1 MEDPQVATGAGAL
14 EHGNSTPASEMN
26 RLVRSDLRHHYIFSR
41 VKDFLSGGDAA
52 KADELTRQLDRNF
65 TDGTANF
72 MVVHEMLQGT
82 GANTLIFTYQPI
94 GSPAGAGGEGAAAV
108 TATPNGAAAAAAAVA
123 SDGSADK
130 VSASNAA
137 AAFSPLSDGEDVLQ
151 VLDPAKNAIQH
162 ITKRFVYVMRPDS
175 GKPIN
180 CRDIAQVVQ
189 EISMGVM
196 QANVLTSYEHLLTE
210 VYTPLLNRM
219 RHWGKNTVDEKN
231 HFIVSLMQYA
241 DRVNELQQLKDD
253 TTTLTPVEEATWK
266 QLKSGGVS
274 KRSGIS
280 DSNVVATLAQT
291 VESWIQVVN
300 EAVAE
305 VPNYE
310 AELQDEHSG
319 PKTEKELWKTRLAK
333 LRLLE
338 DQLQNVSAAQAV
350 QYLREARNPAVQQWT
365 EMDAGLTEAL
375 AEAQENV
382 KYLQSLDTYF
392 DVLYTSNLQRIM
404 TIIPTLMANIRMMYT
419 IARYYP
425 THEHMTALFFKI
437 TNEIVLACK
446 RAINPS
452 GNRSRIWDMTLDA
465 ASLQELI
472 GRLQASAKLNEVYVQ
487 EYRKAQE
494 YLVANSSS
502 NGGRLFD
509 FDELRFLGHFNLFAK
524 RVDKLITVFRKVE
537 QFRLLKSFHVDQ
549 MASLLPRFD
558 EYLGHLRGKTTDILD
573 VHDNN
578 KFDVEFK
585 IFESRLSELETSMQV
600 AINSSFENIT
610 STDNA
615 LLLLKKYQKIL
626 QSDTFAADLESK
638 YLVIFHSYGM
648 ELEKDQ
654 KTYERYKEDPPMARN
669 MTPVAGAI
677 SWSRQLLRHIKEP
690 MDKFKQNRT
699 IMANTKDS
707 KKVIRTYNKVSIALL
722 EFEAIWLDAWKRS
735 IESSKAGMNATLLVR
750 HEGRLYVNFDSEI
763 NQLIKETRSLM
774 LLGDIDVP
782 SAAKS
787 LLMQEQKLKV
797 FFNELTYLVKEYER
811 VVGRPGES
819 TRCAIIGITRP
830 LLQAAIEKLDAII
843 RPGETTLTWTSMNVD
858 TYLERVRN
866 GINEV
871 DHLVS
876 KVNETVVHRIQSN
889 LKAVSSTLLVN
900 LFEEHVSLD
909 QFMQLQER
917 HIRQQCE
924 VMNIKNRE
932 IESAVDDVVDIIVRY
947 NQTNASIGLRGGNN
961 NNNGAN
967 GTSSVMVVTASNNNN
982 GGGGGAVVA
991 ALAMDSATQEK
1002 VRTLKGHFHRLMF
1015 KAILTCTTRSLNLL
1029 KKRVGTHNRVA
1040 FLFSETPLFDVDVQ
1054 LLSAEPY
1061 LFLSPSLDEV
1071 QQTINQCATAVL
1083 SCSKYMTRWH
1093 YFDEEG
1099 ANFYEEIARNKEV
1112 VKVVLLLTGSV
1123 HGLKKQVMEYLGY
1136 FRKYEA
1142 IWKEDKDEAYEA
1154 FLKTNPTLDDYETK
1168 LGEYVAL
1175 EEEVGAL
1182 APCFNVGSLAL
1193 QNKPLQLELLQR
1205 IRDWKNVYVNKLYAQ
1220 AQRQLD
1226 ALTHKME
1233 DEAHQLEMPIPDH
1246 DKLEDL
1252 RVLMNTLREIRDR
1265 ESVVE
1270 FQFAPVQ
1277 QAYAMLQRYTS
1288 IIPKEET
1295 DRVEDLRIKWLKLHK
1310 SAQKRSD
1317 DINAMQY
1324 SFKKGLTQEVQK
1336 FSAEVVAFRNDYNAN
1351 GPMVEGLP
1359 PQEAMERLKRY
1370 QRQFDD
1376 KYRKWMTYM
1385 AGEELF
1391 GLPVHKYPELVK
1403 TKKELEL
1410 LDKLYTLYINVLQK
1424 VNGYNDILWSDLD
1437 FDAVCDE
1444 VSVFVSQCK
1453 RLPKSL
1459 RDWDAYVELKTI
1471 LDNFM
1476 ELQPVI
1482 QELKSPA
1489 VVERHWQEIMRVS
1502 GHKWRTD
1509 PDLFKLQDLVDANLL
1524 AVVDEVVDI
1533 ATSSVRE
1540 AEIEAKFRAQ
1550 EALWKDQELHFSEF
1564 KHRGPIVLKGDDTTA
1579 VREALEESSLAVNS
1593 MLSSRYCAFMRES
1606 IQSFLQKLVK
1616 VSETITIWT
1625 EVQFTWQYLEA
1636 VFAGGD
1642 IMKQLPQE
1650 AKRFAMIDKQWQKIM
1665 NKANET
1671 PNVIDFCYENELLQN
1686 LPTLKEQLDECQRK
1700 LSLYLEQKRNLFPR
1714 FYFVSDTVLLEILS
1728 QASDPQSIQPHL
1740 SSIFDGMSAVTFER
1754 VKPKE
1759 AGAQPYFEVMEM
1771 ISGEGQVLAMHE
1783 PTPCVGNVEDWL
1795 TRLCSG
1801 MTDTVREVVK
1811 ASVTELPT
1819 LLNNTAYLGTIIER
1833 YPAQV
1838 SLLMLQFFWTA
1849 DVTDCIH
1856 RGAMRARG
1864 KEAIA
1869 ARAKCDA
1876 VKNYLVNITTSP
1888 ELEKK
1893 PVRMRTNI
1901 ETLITIQ
1908 VHQQEVFME
1917 LQKSGIKDI
1926 THFDW
1931 LKQARFYYRPER
1943 DATIISIA
1951 DSDTEYSNE
1960 YLGVKERLVITPLT
1974 DRCYITL
1981 SQALAMYMGGAPAGP
1996 AGTGKTETTKDLAR
2010 TYGKFCVVFN
2020 CSDQLDRHAMGKII
2034 RGLSQANAWGCFDE
2048 FNRIDL
2054 PVLSVVAQQ
2063 VSCVLQA
2070 LKQHKEKFIFID
2082 GQVTDLMPGVGFFI
2096 TMNPGYA
2103 GRQELPENLKI
2114 LFRGVTMMVPDR
2126 QTIMKVKLASQGY
2139 SQDELLS
2146 KKFFILYKLCEEQ
2159 LSKQRHYDFGL
2170 RNILSVL
2177 RTAGAV
2183 LRRNPGKDEEDLF
2196 MRTLRDMNLS
2206 KLVFEDIDL
2215 FDSLLRDM
2223 FPGRQFVK
2231 GTHPEIEGELK
2242 KVVEEKGLIYWAP
2255 WISKVLQLY
2264 ETKLV
2269 RHGIMVVGPAMC
2281 GKTQCYDA
2289 MTDTLSRTTVPHQ
2302 QLRMNPKAIT
2312 APQMF
2317 GRVDVTGDWH
2327 DGVFSSLWRQAV
2339 RNAKKKNFWIIC
2351 DGPVDA
2357 IWIENLNTVLDD
2369 NKLLTLANGDRIQMS
2384 DTMKCCF
2391 EVENLANA
2399 SPATVSRAGIIYIS
2413 DVILGWMPV
2422 LESRLR
2428 ARMDADGQML
2438 PRDVVKRCNAALA
2451 EKLLA
2456 IFLPRNPDTGAVP
2469 GNCITNQ
2476 IAEFYSREC
2485 SVVMRTSVAHLVEN
2499 AFHLAV
2505 ALGDELGDGA
2515 NVSQEM
2521 VEKIFWF
2528 CMSWSFGG
2536 TLELKDRARF
2546 DQFVR
2551 SKFSGLPPPAEGQ
2564 IFDFA
2569 LNCKTG
2575 EWEPWTQYVEQWRY
2589 PGDDRL
2595 DFSSLFIPTADSVRL
2610 HYLAKCNYL
2619 QNRPTLFIGV
2629 SGTAKTVTVEQ
2640 FLGQVKGSDDQSN
2653 FRKVNFSSMT
2663 LPQNFYNTLEDMTEK
2678 KMGSNYGPKSC
2689 TTLTVFIDDI
2699 NMPEINEWGDQI
2711 TNEIVRQVVEMNQVY
2726 DLSKPGLRREFKGL
2740 VFMAAMSHPSGGK
2753 NDIPNRL
2760 KRHFTVLNIPLPEEA
2775 NIQQIFGT
2783 IFEGRFCNEH
2793 YSQGVQDVARMLTKM
2808 SISFWEAIGKRM
2820 LPTPDK
2826 FHYFFNLRDLSRI
2839 TQGIMLTGMQSDPDR
2854 PDKRAESKPWEVI
2867 TDPITLL
2874 RVWKHESARVFSD
2887 KLNSVA
2893 DKRWFDEN
2901 IQNCMS
2907 EHLASTPY
2915 KDLAEQAREPVYMAN
2930 FMRDPIVDPET
2941 GEQVEPA
2948 PRIYEV
2954 VPSMEVVLQRL
2965 MAAMQAHNETPTG
2978 RVKKLNLVLFEAALK
2993 NVCRISRGL
3002 SLPRGN
3008 LLLVGVGGSGKQSLA
3023 RLAAFVNGQDFATLT
3038 ISKGFGVNQ
3047 LFDAIREQYVNA
3059 ATKKSVTMLF
3069 TDNDIKQEVFL
3080 EYINSFL
3087 SNGEIAGLFA
3097 SDQRDSAI
3105 NDVRPIMK
3113 KDPYAKFEDMSES
3126 LWKYFISRVR
3136 ERLHFVLCFSPVGDR
3151 FRTRARKFP
3160 ALISSCIINWFFP
3173 WPKQAL
3179 LDVSSRTIENFEM
3192 ATEDRNKKALVEL
3205 MAEIHTLMLERSEEY
3220 LARYRRSVYST
3231 PKSYLSFIESYTSV
3245 YTKKFSELNDEAKK
3259 INSGLKKLQQAAE
3272 DVRVMRTQ
3280 LQEKEVLLNN
3290 KRKETDALVK
3300 EIEVRTA
3307 EAQKKRAEVEVVKE
3321 AVAHDAAIVA
3331 KGEAEAK
3338 KDLEAAEPALI
3349 EAIESLNSITAADF
3363 VTLKKLANPPALI
3376 KRIFDAV
3383 SILLHRPL
3391 AVPGAEQVKGALWIT
3406 DSWDF
3411 SGRQLASDPSTL
3423 DQLKNFGET
3432 KKDYINEE
3440 TCELLL
3446 PYLWMDGFTAD
3457 AARKACGNVA
3467 GLCTWVSSMYKYINI
3482 AKVVEPKKEALRI
3495 ATIQLRA
3502 ANKKKE
3508 EQELELARVTAEV
3521 EGFNAQLSEENAKKQ
3536 ALEED
3541 ASRTKQRMDSAN
3553 GLIDAL
3559 SGERERWTQQSN
3571 EFKTLID
3578 RLVGDVALSCAFI
3591 SYCGPFNSEFR
3602 NQLLYEYFYPKCK
3615 QLNIPVTPD
3624 LNVVRFLVD
3633 ETTIADWQLEGLP
3646 ADNHS
3651 IQNAIMITT
3660 SSKYPLM
3667 IDPQGQALN
3676 WVRKRTEQQQN
3687 KVVQMNDRTFSN
3699 SLQEQ
3704 LDQGR
3709 PLIVENMPEEVDTML
3724 DPVLERQVVR
3734 SGRTL
3739 LMKINGEDM
3748 TYNENF
3754 SLFMTTKLPNPSFT
3768 PELFAKCLVI
3778 DFTVTMEGLE
3788 QQLLSQVVSREKAEL
3803 NEESAK
3809 LSEDINSNEK
3819 RRKNLEDR
3827 LLKQLSESQGNLI
3840 DDVDLITTLQETKDA
3855 SAEIAEKLATAME
3868 TKKRIAG
3875 AREEY
3880 RPVASRGAVLYFLVV
3895 QMSLVNHMYQTSLVQ
3910 FNGIFDNSI
3919 LKSEH
3924 HPVTAKRIQCI
3935 IDHFTLAVF
3944 KYVIRMLFS
3953 KHKLLFVLL
3962 LACKI
3967 EMKAGK
3973 LDPVAFEA
3981 LLKGGGG
3988 VQVDRAKP
3996 FSWLK
4001 DKAWANIM
4009 AVAQQ
4014 VPRVFKQLPDLI
4026 MRNEQ
4031 QWRPYIESDAMESL
4045 ATPDI
4050 NEKMEPFE
4058 RLLLVRALRE
4068 DRTMLAATQY
4078 IATTL
4083 GKTFAEAQQLEL
4095 SDVVEETT
4103 GLTPIVFLLSQGSDP
4118 TTLIEASAKKLKKKI
4133 YPISMGQGQEEA
4145 AMNIVTSAW
4154 QNGDWALLQNCHLG
4168 LPFLLQL
4175 EERLR
4180 VESMAAPPGEKKADI
4195 HEEARIWIT
4204 SEPHPSVPIGL
4215 LQMAIK
4221 LTNEPPQGIKAG
4233 LIRTYSWMSQ
4243 DYLEMFRRP
4252 EWRPMLFTQCFLH
4265 SVVVER
4271 RKFGPI
4277 GFSVPYEFNQG
4288 DWTASVQFL
4297 INHMTTIGEQLR
4309 NPVNRDTVC
4318 YMVADIQYGGRIT
4331 DNNDRALFKAIT
4343 EFLYDNHITNPDK
4356 CKDGK
4361 EMTEFYPGY
4370 GIPLFDDIN
4379 KHREFIRE
4387 TYPDVDTP
4395 EVFQMHPNQDITY
4408 RTRQAQEVLATIL
4421 DVQPR
4426 GASTT
4431 GGVTREDKVLA
4442 MADSYLKLLPADWSV
4457 DRKSHLGDRQPLSIF
4472 AGQEIDRLSV
4482 TIRVVR
4488 KTCQDLKLAVAGTI
4502 ILTPALQDALDSLY
4516 DARVPAAWVA
4526 VGWPSS
4532 NIALWIAELVRRY
4545 EQLHAWAVNGRPPV
4559 YWLPGFFNPQGFLTS
4574 VRQEITRSHA
4584 NEAVPWAL
4592 DKVETRTE
4600 VRSSEYRPGQEA
4612 KADDLRTEKGE
4623 VVIYGLF
4630 LEGAMWDRANKRL
4643 KDPLPGDLYRELPV
4657 LLVSAFNKEAP
4668 QQAAAQPTKPGGAK
4682 EKKTKQEYYR
4692 CPVYKY
4698 PCRTDSNWIF
4708 DVRLPVAEDDA
4719 FWRMRGVA
4727 LLGTID

>member
-1 MEDPQVATGAGAL
+1 MMEAAATP
-14 EHGNSTPASEMN
+14 TPVMGGPPEMN
-26 RLVRSDLRHHYIFSR
+26 RSARSDLRHHYVFSR

-52 KADELTRQLDRNF
+52 KTEELSRQLDRNF
-65 TDGTANF
+65 TDGSMNF
-72 MVVHEMLQGT
+72 MVVHEFLQGN
-82 GANTLIFTYQPI
+82 GSNTLIFTYQPI
-94 GSPAGAGGEGAAAV
+94 SS
-108 TATPNGAAAAAAAVA
+108 AAAAAAA
-123 SDGSADK
+123 
-130 VSASNAA
+130 AA
-137 AAFSPLSDGEDVLQ
+137 AEGNEEVAAAPVADGPDILQ
-151 VLDPAKNAIQH
+151 VLDPQKDSISH
-162 ITKRFVYVMRPDS
+162 ITKRFVYAMRMTNGKAVNSKDTAVM
-175 GKPIN
+175 
-180 CRDIAQVVQ
+180 VQ

-196 QANVLTSYEHLLTE
+196 QSDVLSSFEHLLTE
-210 VYTPLLNRM
+210 VYTPLLNKM
-219 RHWGKNTVDEKN
+219 RQWGKNTADDKN
-231 HFIVSLMQYA
+231 QFILRLMRYA
-241 DRVNELQQLKDD
+241 DRVSELQQLPDD
-253 TTTLTPVEEATWK
+253 TAKLVPVDEATWR
-266 QLKSGGVS
+266 QLKSGG
-274 KRSGIS
+274 IS
-280 DSNVVATLAQT
+280 RQGGASDGAVVANLAHA
-291 VESWIQVVN
+291 VEGWIT
-300 EAVAE
+300 AVKNAVE
-305 VPNYE
+305 QLPNYE
-310 AELQDEHSG
+310 AELQDELAG
-319 PKTEKELWKTRLAK
+319 PKTEKELWKNRLAK
-333 LRLLE
+333 LHLLE
-338 DQLQNVSAAQAV
+338 EQLEQVSATEAV
-350 QYLREARNPAVQQWT
+350 QYLREARNPVAMHWSD
-365 EMDAGLTEAL
+365 MDSSLSEAL

-382 KYLQSLDTYF
+382 KYLQSLDSYF
-392 DVLYTSNLQRIM
+392 DVLYTSDLQRVMSVMPSLISH
-404 TIIPTLMANIRMMYT
+404 IRMMYM

-425 THEHMTALFFKI
+425 TREHMTALFFKI

-452 GNRSRIWDMTLDA
+452 GTRSRIWDMIQDA

-472 GRLQASAKLNEVYVQ
+472 ERLQTSSKLNEVYVG

-494 YLVANSSS
+494 YLAAR
-502 NGGRLFD
+502 GGKLFD
-509 FDELRFLGHFNLFAK
+509 FDELRFLGHFNLFTK
-524 RVDKLITVFRKVE
+524 RVDKLIIVFRKVE
-537 QFRLLKSFHVDQ
+537 QFRMLKSFHVEQ
-549 MASLLPRFD
+549 MASLIPRFD

-585 IFESRLSELETSMQV
+585 HFESRLSELETSMQV

-626 QSDTFAADLESK
+626 QTETFAADLESK
-638 YLVIFHSYGM
+638 YLVIFHSYGL

-669 MTPVAGAI
+669 MTPVAGAV

-690 MDKFKQNRT
+690 IDKFKSNRT

-735 IESSKAGMNATLLVR
+735 IDSSRAGMNATLLVR
-750 HEGRLYVNFDSEI
+750 YEGRLYVNFDSEI

-774 LLGDIDVP
+774 LFGDIEVP
-782 SAAKS
+782 QAAKS
-787 LLMQEQKLKV
+787 LLMQEQKLKT

-811 VVGRPGES
+811 VVGRAGDL
-819 TRCAIIGITRP
+819 RCAIIGITRP
-830 LLQAAIEKLDAII
+830 LLQPNIDALDAVI

-858 TYLERVRN
+858 TYLERMRN
-866 GINEV
+866 AISDL

-876 KVNETVVHRIQSN
+876 KVNETIINRIQSN
-889 LKAVSSTLLVN
+889 LKAVSTTLLVN

-909 QFMQLQER
+909 QFVQLQER

-932 IESAVDDVVDIIVRY
+932 IESAVDDVIALILSHSGHQKGSLGSSSTQV
-947 NQTNASIGLRGGNN
+947 
-961 NNNGAN
+961 
-967 GTSSVMVVTASNNNN
+967 GTLDPVMR
-982 GGGGGAVVA
+982 
-991 ALAMDSATQEK
+991 EK
-1002 VRTLKGHFHRLMF
+1002 AQMLKGHFHRLMF

-1029 KKRVGTHNRVA
+1029 KKRVGTGNRIA

-1054 LLSAEPY
+1054 LLNAEPY

-1071 QQTINQCATAVL
+1071 QLTINQCATAIL
-1083 SCSKYMTRWH
+1083 SCSKYMTRWT
-1093 YFDEEG
+1093 FINDES
-1099 ANFYEEIARNKEV
+1099 ASFYEEIARNKEV

-1123 HGLKKQVMEYLGY
+1123 HGLKREVMDYLGY

-1142 IWKEDKDEAYEA
+1142 LWKEDKDQAYEA
-1154 FLKTNPTLDDYETK
+1154 FLKTNPTLDDYEAK
-1168 LGEYVAL
+1168 LQDYVNL
-1175 EEEVGAL
+1175 EEEVKSL
-1182 APCFNVGSLAL
+1182 ASCFNISSLAM
-1193 QNKPLQLELLQR
+1193 QSKPLQLELLQR
-1205 IRDWKNVYVNKLYAQ
+1205 VCSWKEVYINKLYAQ
-1220 AQRQLD
+1220 AQNQLD
-1226 ALTHKME
+1226 TLTLKME
-1233 DEAHQLEMPIPDH
+1233 EEAHQLSLPIPDQ

-1252 RVLMNTLREIRDR
+1252 RVLMNTLRDIRDR
-1265 ESVVE
+1265 ESLVE
-1270 FQFAPVQ
+1270 FQFLPVQ
-1277 QAYAMLQRYTS
+1277 QSYTLLQRYTT
-1288 IIPKEET
+1288 IVPKEEI
-1295 DRVEDLRIKWLKLHK
+1295 DRVEDLRFRWRRLHK
-1310 SAQKRSD
+1310 AAAHRTD
-1317 DINAMQY
+1317 DINRTQHN
-1324 SFKKGLTQEVQK
+1324 FKKGLTQEVQK
-1336 FSAEVVAFRNDYNAN
+1336 FSAEVIAFRNDYDSN

-1376 KYRKWMTYM
+1376 KYRKWMTFM

-1391 GLPVHKYPELVK
+1391 GLPLHKYPELVK

-1424 VNGYNDILWSDLD
+1424 VNGYNDILWCDLN

-1459 RDWDAYVELKTI
+1459 RDWDAYIELKTI

-1489 VVERHWQEIMRVS
+1489 VVERHWQEIMKVT

-1509 PDLFKLQDLVDANLL
+1509 PDLFKLQDLVDAQLL
-1524 AVVDEVVDI
+1524 RNVDEVVDI
-1533 ATSSVRE
+1533 ATSSARE
-1540 AEIEAKFRAQ
+1540 SEIEAKFRAQ

-1564 KHRGPIVLKGDDTTA
+1564 KHRGPIILKGDDTSAT
-1579 VREALEESSLAVNS
+1579 REALEESSLAVNS
-1593 MLSSRYCAFMRES
+1593 MLSSRYCAFMREA
-1606 IQSFLQKLVK
+1606 IQGFLQKLVR
-1616 VSETITIWT
+1616 VSETISLWT

-1665 NKANET
+1665 NKANEM
-1671 PNVIDFCYENELLQN
+1671 PNVIEFCYENELLQN

-1740 SSIFDGMSAVTFER
+1740 ASIFDGLSAVTFDR

-1759 AGAQPYFEVMEM
+1759 AGAQPYYQVIEM
-1771 ISGEGQVLAMHE
+1771 TSGEGQSLMMHE

-1795 TRLCSG
+1795 TRLCTG
-1801 MTDTVREVVK
+1801 MTTTVREVVK
-1811 ASVTELPT
+1811 ASVTELPAM
-1819 LLNNTAYLGTIIER
+1819 LNNINYLGSIIDR

-1838 SLLMLQFFWTA
+1838 ALLMLQFFWTA
-1849 DVTDCIH
+1849 DVTDCII
-1856 RGAMRARG
+1856 RGAMRSRG
-1864 KEAIA
+1864 KEAVA
-1869 ARAKCDA
+1869 ARSKCDA
-1876 VKNYLVNITTSP
+1876 VKNYLVNVTTSP
-1888 ELEKK
+1888 DLERK
-1893 PVRMRTNI
+1893 PLRMRTNI

-1917 LQKSGIKDI
+1917 LQKSGIKEI

-1931 LKQARFYYRPER
+1931 LKQARFYYKPER
-1943 DATIISIA
+1943 DTTIISIA
-1951 DSDTEYSNE
+1951 DSDTEYCNE

-2183 LRRNPGKDEEDLF
+2183 LRRSPGKDEEDLF

-2231 GTHPEIEGELK
+2231 GTHPEIETEMK
-2242 KVVEEKGLIYWAP
+2242 KIIEDKGLIFWTP
-2255 WISKVLQLY
+2255 WVSKILQLY

-2281 GKTQCYDA
+2281 GKTQCYDV
-2289 MTDTLSRTTVPHQ
+2289 MTDTLSKTTVPHQ

-2317 GRVDVTGDWH
+2317 GRVDVAGDWH

-2339 RNAKKKNFWIIC
+2339 RNAKKRNIWIVC

-2369 NKLLTLANGDRIQMS
+2369 NKLLTLANGDRIQMT

-2399 SPATVSRAGIIYIS
+2399 SPATVSRAGIVYIS

-2428 ARMDADGQML
+2428 ATITNDGHML
-2438 PRDVVKRCNAALA
+2438 PHDVVKRCNPSLA
-2451 EKLLA
+2451 EQLLN
-2456 IFLPRNPDTGAVP
+2456 IFLPKDSETNNVP
-2469 GNCITNQ
+2469 SNCITNQ
-2476 IAEFYSREC
+2476 VANFYNKEC

-2505 ALGDELGDGA
+2505 ALGEELGEGA
-2515 NVSQEM
+2515 VVSPQLAER
-2521 VEKIFWF
+2521 IYWF
-2528 CMSWSFGG
+2528 CVSWAFGG
-2536 TLELKDRARF
+2536 TLELKDRTKF

-2551 SKFSGLPPPAEGQ
+2551 SKFSSLPPPAEGQ
-2564 IFDFA
+2564 IFDFC
-2569 LNCKTG
+2569 LNCRAG
-2575 EWEPWTQYVEQWRY
+2575 EWEPWTKYLEEWRY

-2595 DFSSLFIPTADSVRL
+2595 DFSTLFIPTADSVRL
-2610 HYLAKCNYL
+2610 HYLAKANFM
-2619 QNRPTLFIGV
+2619 QSRPTLFIGV

-2640 FLGQVKGSDDQSN
+2640 FLGKVKMEDDQSN

-2678 KMGSNYGPKSC
+2678 KMGSNFGPKNC
-2689 TTLTVFIDDI
+2689 ERLTVFIDDI

-2711 TNEIVRQVVEMNQVY
+2711 TNEIVRQVVEMSQVY
-2726 DLSKPGLRREFKGL
+2726 DLSKPGMRKEFKGL

-2760 KRHFTVLNIPLPEEA
+2760 KRHFSILNMPLPEEG

-2783 IFEGRFCNEH
+2783 IYEGRFGNDN
-2793 YSQGVQDVARMLTKM
+2793 YSQGVQDVARMLTRM

-2839 TQGIMLTGMQSDPDR
+2839 TQGVMLTGLLADPDR
-2854 PDKRAESKPWEVI
+2854 PEKRAQSKPWEVI
-2867 TDPITLL
+2867 TDPTTLL
-2874 RVWKHESARVFSD
+2874 RVWKHECARVFSD

-2893 DKRWFDEN
+2893 DKRWFDDN
-2901 IQNCMS
+2901 IQICVQEN
-2907 EHLASTPY
+2907 LGGTPY
-2915 KDLAEQAREPVYMAN
+2915 KDLAEAVRDPIYMAN
-2930 FMRDPIVDPET
+2930 FMRDPIYDPET
-2941 GEQVEPA
+2941 GELAEPA
-2948 PRIYEV
+2948 PRIYEPA
-2954 VPSMEVVLQRL
+2954 PSMDVILNRL

-3023 RLAAFVNGQDFATLT
+3023 RMAAFVNNYDYATLV

-3047 LFDAIREQYVNA
+3047 LFDAIREQYINA
-3059 ATKKSVTMLF
+3059 ATKKPVTMLF

-3097 SDQRDSAI
+3097 SDQRDSAV
-3105 NDVRPIMK
+3105 NDIRPIMK
-3113 KDPYAKFEDMSES
+3113 KDPYTKFEDMSET
-3126 LWKYFISRVR
+3126 LWKYFINRVR

-3179 LDVSSRTIENFEM
+3179 LDVSSRTIQNFEM
-3192 ATEDRNKKALVEL
+3192 ATEDKHKTALVEL

-3220 LARYRRSVYST
+3220 LARYRRSVFST

-3245 YTKKFSELNDEAKK
+3245 YTKKFTELNDEAKK
-3259 INSGLKKLQQAAE
+3259 INNGLKKLQQAAE

-3280 LQEKEVLLNN
+3280 LQEKEVLLGN
-3290 KRKETDALVK
+3290 KRRETDALVK
-3300 EIEVRTA
+3300 EIEVRTSEA
-3307 EAQKKRAEVEVVKE
+3307 EKKRAEVEVVKE

-3331 KGEAEAK
+3331 QGEAEAK
-3338 KDLEAAEPALI
+3338 KDLEAAEPALL
-3349 EAIESLNSITAADF
+3349 EAIESLNSITANDF

-3391 AVPGAEQVKGALWIT
+3391 LVPGSEMVKGALWIT

-3411 SGRQLASDPSTL
+3411 SGRQLASDTSTL
-3423 DQLKNFGET
+3423 DTLKDFGNS
-3432 KKDYINEE
+3432 KKDNINEE

-3482 AKVVEPKKEALRI
+3482 AKIVAPKKEALRI

-3508 EQELELARVTAEV
+3508 EQEEELARVSAEV
-3521 EGFNAQLSEENAKKQ
+3521 DAYNSQLSEENSKKQ
-3536 ALEED
+3536 ALEDD
-3541 ASRTKQRMDSAN
+3541 ANRTKQRMDSAN

-3571 EFKTLID
+3571 EFKTLIA
-3578 RLVGDVALSCAFI
+3578 RLVGDVAISCAFI

-3615 QLNIPVTPD
+3615 QLGIPVTPD
-3624 LNVVRFLVD
+3624 LNIVKFLVD
-3633 ETTIADWQLEGLP
+3633 ETTIADWQMEGLP
-3646 ADNHS
+3646 ADSHS
-3651 IQNAIMITT
+3651 VQNAIMITT

-3676 WVRKRTEQQQN
+3676 WVRKRTESLQN
-3687 KVVQMNDRTFSN
+3687 KVVQLNDRTFSN

-3709 PLIVENMPEEVDTML
+3709 PLIIENVPEEVDTIL
-3724 DPVLERQVVR
+3724 DPVLEKQVAR
-3734 SGRTL
+3734 SGKTL
-3739 LMKINGEDM
+3739 IMKVNGEDM
-3748 TYNENF
+3748 TFNENF
-3754 SLFMTTKLPNPSFT
+3754 SMFMTTKLPNPSFT

-3788 QQLLSQVVSREKAEL
+3788 QQLLSQVISREKAEL

-3840 DDVDLITTLQETKDA
+3840 DDVELIKTLQETKDA
-3855 SAEIAEKLATAME
+3855 SADIAEKLAIAME

-3880 RPVASRGAVLYFLVV
+3880 RPVATRGAVLYFLVV
-3895 QMSLVNHMYQTSLVQ
+3895 QMSVVNHMYQTSLMQ
-3910 FNGIFDNSI
+3910 FNGIFDHSI
-3919 LKSEH
+3919 LRSEH
-3924 HPVTAKRIQCI
+3924 HPVTAKRITSI
-3935 IDHFTLAVF
+3935 IDYLTLSVF

-3967 EMKAGK
+3967 EMKAGH

-3996 FSWLK
+3996 FNWLK
-4001 DKAWANIM
+4001 DKAWANVI
-4009 AVAQQ
+4009 AIAQQ
-4014 VPRVFKQLPDLI
+4014 VPRIFKQLPELI

-4031 QWRPYIESDAMESL
+4031 QWRQYIEADAMEVL
-4045 ATPDI
+4045 PTPDI
-4050 NEKMEPFE
+4050 NDKMDHFE
-4058 RLLLVRALRE
+4058 RLLLVRSLRE
-4068 DRTMLAATQY
+4068 DRTMLGATQY
-4078 IATTL
+4078 VASTL
-4083 GKTFAEAQQLEL
+4083 GKTFAESQQLEL
-4095 SDVVEETT
+4095 ADVVEETT

-4145 AMNIVTSAW
+4145 AMNIVSAAW

-4180 VESMAAPPGEKKADI
+4180 VQMMPPQPGEKKAEI
-4195 HEEARIWIT
+4195 HEEARLWVT
-4204 SEPHPSVPIGL
+4204 SEPHNSVPIGL
-4215 LQMAIK
+4215 LQMSIK

-4252 EWRPMLFTQCFLH
+4252 EWRPMLITQCFLH

-4343 EFLYDNHITNPDK
+4343 EFLYDTRITNPDRA
-4356 CKDGK
+4356 KDSRPP
-4361 EMTEFYPGY
+4361 TEFYPGY

-4395 EVFQMHPNQDITY
+4395 EVFQMHANQDITY

-4426 GASTT
+4426 GATST
-4431 GGVTREDKVLA
+4431 GGMTREDKVIG
-4442 MADSYLKLLPADWSV
+4442 MADNYLKLLPNNWTV
-4457 DRKSHLGDRQPLSIF
+4457 DRKAYLGDRQPLSIF
-4472 AGQEIDRLSV
+4472 AGQEIDRLSK
-4482 TIRVVR
+4482 TINTVR
-4488 KTCQDLKLAVAGTI
+4488 RACQDLRLAVAGTI
-4502 ILTPALQDALDSLY
+4502 ILTPALQDALNSLY
-4516 DARVPAAWVA
+4516 DARVPASWVA
-4526 VGWPSS
+4526 VGWPSP
-4532 NIALWIAELVRRY
+4532 NISLWINELVRRY
-4545 EQLHAWAVNGRPPV
+4545 EQLNTWACSGRPPV

-4612 KADDLRTEKGE
+4612 KAEDLRTEKGE
-4623 VVIYGLF
+4623 VVIYGLY
-4630 LEGAMWDRANKRL
+4630 LEGAMWDKSNKRL
-4643 KDPLPGDLYRELPV
+4643 KDPLPGDLFRELPM
-4657 LLVSAFNKEAP
+4657 LLISAFNKDAP
-4668 QQAAAQPTKPGGAK
+4668 QATNVAPVKPGGVK
-4682 EKKTKQEYYR
+4682 ERKGKQEFYR

-4698 PCRTDSNWIF
+4698 PTRSDINWIF
-4708 DVRLPVAEDDA
+4708 DVKLPVAEDDA
-4719 FWRMRGVA
+4719 YWRMRGVA
-4727 LLGTID
+4727 LLGSFD

>member
-1 MEDPQVATGAGAL
+1 MEDPQVAAL
-14 EHGNSTPASEMN
+14 AAQPGSASEVN
-26 RLVRSDLRHHYIFSR
+26 RLVRSDLRHHYVFSR
-41 VKDFLSGGDAA
+41 LKDFLSNGDAT

-65 TDGTANF
+65 TDGSANF
-72 MVVHEMLQGT
+72 MIVHDLLQGT
-82 GANTLIFTYQPI
+82 GANTLLFTYQP
-94 GSPAGAGGEGAAAV
+94 
-108 TATPNGAAAAAAAVA
+108 
-123 SDGSADK
+123 
-130 VSASNAA
+130 VSASAA
-137 AAFSPLSDGEDVLQ
+137 ADVVAAPAAATAADAKAVNNGGAGAASDAPATTSDGGSVEDVLQ
-151 VLDPAKNAIQH
+151 VLDPTKSSIQH
-162 ITKRFVYVMRPDS
+162 ITKRFVYVMRANT
-175 GKPIN
+175 GTPIN
-180 CRDIAQVVQ
+180 GKDLTQAVQ
-189 EISMGVM
+189 EVSMGVM
-196 QANVLTSYEHLLTE
+196 GANVLTSYEHLLTE

-219 RHWGKNTVDEKN
+219 RHWGKNTVDQKN
-231 HFIVSLMQYA
+231 QFIVNLMQYA
-241 DRVNELQQLKDD
+241 DRVNELQQLQDD
-253 TTTLTPVEEATWK
+253 TPTLAPVNQATWK
-266 QLKSGGVS
+266 HLRSGGVS
-274 KRSGIS
+274 KRGGTS
-280 DSNVVATLAQT
+280 DATVVASLAQT
-291 VESWIQVVN
+291 VESWVQTVN
-300 EAVAE
+300 EAVAR

-310 AELQDEHSG
+310 AELQDERAG
-319 PKTEKELWKTRLAK
+319 PKTEKDLWKTRLAK

-338 DQLQNVSAAQAV
+338 EQLQHVSATQAV
-350 QYLREARNPAVQQWT
+350 QYLREARNPLVTQWT
-365 EMDAGLTEAL
+365 EMDTSLTEAL

-392 DVLYTSNLQRIM
+392 DVLYSSNLQRIM
-404 TIIPTLMANIRMMYT
+404 TIMPTLITNIRMMYT

-425 THEHMTALFFKI
+425 TREHMTALFFKI

-452 GNRSRIWDMTLDA
+452 GTRSRIWDMTHDT
-465 ASLQELI
+465 ASLQDLI
-472 GRLQASAKLNEVYVQ
+472 GRLQASAKLNEVYIK

-494 YLVANSSS
+494 YFLTHSEDS
-502 NGGRLFD
+502 GGRLFD

-537 QFRLLKSFHVDQ
+537 QFRLLRSFHVDQ

-585 IFESRLSELETSMQV
+585 VFESRLSELETSMQV

-626 QSDTFAADLESK
+626 QSETFAADLESK

-654 KTYERYKEDPPMARN
+654 KTYERYKENPPMARH

-690 MDKFKQNRT
+690 MDKFKTNRT

-735 IESSKAGMNATLLVR
+735 IESSKAGMSATLLVR
-750 HEGRLYVNFDSEI
+750 HDGRLYVNFDSEI

-774 LLGDIDVP
+774 LLGDVDVP
-782 SAAKS
+782 PAAKS

-797 FFNELTYLVKEYER
+797 FYNELTFLVKEYER
-811 VVGRPGES
+811 VIGRPGES
-819 TRCAIIGITRP
+819 RRCAIIGITRP
-830 LLQAAIEKLDAII
+830 LLQPAIQRLDAII

-866 GINEV
+866 AISDL

-876 KVNETVVHRIQSN
+876 KVNETVAHRIQSN

-909 QFMQLQER
+909 QFVQLQER

-924 VMNIKNRE
+924 VMNVKNRE
-932 IESAVDDVVDIIVRY
+932 VESAVDDVVELIVRY
-947 NQTNASIGLRGGNN
+947 NMANAQQGVVQTGGTKGSPCSIDRG
-961 NNNGAN
+961 AP
-967 GTSSVMVVTASNNNN
+967 TSTEMAPATGVNKSVMATD
-982 GGGGGAVVA
+982 
-991 ALAMDSATQEK
+991 AMDGITQEK
-1002 VRTLKGHFHRLMF
+1002 VRVLKGHFHRLTF

-1061 LFLSPSLDEV
+1061 LVLSPSLDEV
-1071 QQTINQCATAVL
+1071 QLTINQCATAVL

-1099 ANFYEEIARNKEV
+1099 ASFYEEIARNREV

-1123 HGLKKQVMEYLGY
+1123 HGLKKQVMEYLGH
-1136 FRKYEA
+1136 FCKYEA
-1142 IWKEDKDEAYEA
+1142 IWKEDKDEAYEG
-1154 FLKTNPTLDDYETK
+1154 FLHANPTLDDYEAK
-1168 LGEYVAL
+1168 LSEYVAL
-1175 EEEVGAL
+1175 EQEVKSL

-1205 IRDWKNVYVNKLYAQ
+1205 ISEWKEVYINKLYAQ

-1226 ALTHKME
+1226 SLTLRME
-1233 DEAHQLEMPIPDH
+1233 EEAHQLQMPIPDQ

-1252 RVLMNTLREIRDR
+1252 RVLMNTLRDIRDR

-1270 FQFAPVQ
+1270 FQFLPVQ
-1277 QAYAMLQRYTS
+1277 QSYALLQRYTS

-1295 DRVEDLRIKWLKLHK
+1295 DRVEDLRIKWRKLQK
-1310 SAQKRSD
+1310 AAQLRTD
-1317 DINAMQY
+1317 DINNMQHG
-1324 SFKKGLTQEVQK
+1324 FKKGLTQEVQK
-1336 FSAEVVAFRNDYNAN
+1336 FGAEVVAFRNDYDSS

-1359 PQEAMERLKRY
+1359 PQEAMERLKRF

-1424 VNGYNDILWSDLD
+1424 VNGYNDILWCDLD
-1437 FDAVCDE
+1437 FDAVCEE
-1444 VSVFVSQCK
+1444 VSVFVNQCK

-1489 VVERHWQEIMRVS
+1489 VVERHWQEIMKVS

-1509 PDLFKLQDLVDANLL
+1509 PDVFKLQDLVDANLL
-1524 AVVDEVVDI
+1524 VAAEEVVDI
-1533 ATSSVRE
+1533 ATSSARE

-1564 KHRGPIVLKGDDTTA
+1564 KHRGPIILKGDDTT
-1579 VREALEESSLAVNS
+1579 VIREALEESSLAVNS
-1593 MLSSRYCAFMRES
+1593 MLSSRYCAFMREN
-1606 IQSFLQKLVK
+1606 IQGFLQKLVK
-1616 VSETITIWT
+1616 VSETISLWT

-1671 PNVIDFCYENELLQN
+1671 PNVIVFCYENELLQS

-1740 SSIFDGMSAVTFER
+1740 ASIFDGVSAVTFER
-1754 VKPKE
+1754 VKPKA
-1759 AGAQPYFEVMEM
+1759 AGAQPYYQVVEM

-1795 TRLCSG
+1795 TRLCTG
-1801 MTDTVREVVK
+1801 MTRTVREVVK
-1811 ASVTELPT
+1811 ASVTELPA
-1819 LLNNTAYLGTIIER
+1819 LLTNTAYLGTIIDR

-1838 SLLMLQFFWTA
+1838 ALLMLQLFWTA
-1849 DVTDCIH
+1849 DMTECIH
-1856 RGAMRARG
+1856 RGVMRARG
-1864 KEAIA
+1864 KEAVA
-1869 ARAKCDA
+1869 ARSKCDA
-1876 VKNYLVNITTSP
+1876 VKNFLVNITTSP

-1893 PVRMRTNI
+1893 PLRMRTNI

-1917 LQKSGIKDI
+1917 LQKASIKDI

-1951 DSDTEYSNE
+1951 DSDTEYCNE

-2139 SQDELLS
+2139 SQDDLLS

-2183 LRRNPGKDEEDLF
+2183 LRRSPGKDEEELF

-2231 GTHPEIEGELK
+2231 GTHPEIETVMK
-2242 KVVEEKGLIYWAP
+2242 KVVEEKGLIYWTP
-2255 WISKVLQLY
+2255 WVSKVLQLY

-2281 GKTQCYDA
+2281 GKTQCYDV

-2317 GRVDVTGDWH
+2317 GRVDVAGDWH

-2339 RNAKKKNFWIIC
+2339 RNAKKKNIWIVC

-2399 SPATVSRAGIIYIS
+2399 SPATVSRAGIVYIS

-2428 ARMDADGQML
+2428 ATMNADGQML
-2438 PRDVVKRCNAALA
+2438 PRDVVKRCHPQLA

-2456 IFLPRNPDTGAVP
+2456 IFLPINPETNTVP
-2469 GNCITNQ
+2469 ESCITNK

-2485 SVVMRTSVAHLVEN
+2485 TVVMRTSVAHLVEN

-2505 ALGDELGDGA
+2505 ALGDEIGDGA
-2515 NVSQEM
+2515 AVSQQLA
-2521 VEKIFWF
+2521 EKIFWF
-2528 CMSWSFGG
+2528 SMSWSFGG
-2536 TLELKDRARF
+2536 TLELQDRSKF

-2551 SKFSGLPPPAEGQ
+2551 SKFSALPPLAEGQ
-2564 IFDFA
+2564 IFDFL

-2575 EWEPWTQYVEQWRY
+2575 EWEPWSHYLEQWRY

-2610 HYLAKCNYL
+2610 HYLAKCNFL

-2640 FLGQVKGSDDQSN
+2640 FLGSIKAQDEQSN

-2678 KMGSNYGPKSC
+2678 KMGSNYGPKNYER
-2689 TTLTVFIDDI
+2689 LTVFIDDI

-2711 TNEIVRQVVEMNQVY
+2711 TNEIVRQVVEMSQVY
-2726 DLSKPGLRREFKGL
+2726 DLSKPGIRREFKGL

-2760 KRHFTVLNIPLPEEA
+2760 KRHFTVLNMPLPEEA

-2783 IFEGRFCNEH
+2783 LFEGRFCNEN
-2793 YSQGVQDVARMLTKM
+2793 YAQSVQDIARMLTKM
-2808 SISFWEAIGKRM
+2808 SISFWEAMGKRM

-2826 FHYFFNLRDLSRI
+2826 FHYFFNLRDLSHI
-2839 TQGIMLTGMQSDPDR
+2839 TQGIMLTGMHSDPDR
-2854 PDKRAESKPWEVI
+2854 PEKRAQSKPWETI
-2867 TDPITLL
+2867 TDAVTLL
-2874 RVWKHESARVFSD
+2874 RVWKHECARVFSD
-2887 KLNSVA
+2887 KLNSVS

-2901 IQNCMS
+2901 IQNCIHD
-2907 EHLASTPY
+2907 HLSSTPY
-2915 KDLAEQAREPVYMAN
+2915 KDLAELVREPVYMAN
-2930 FMRDPIVDPET
+2930 FMRDPIMDPET
-2941 GEQVEPA
+2941 GEQMEPA

-2954 VPSMEVVLQRL
+2954 VPSMDSVLERL
-2965 MAAMQAHNETPTG
+2965 MKSMQAHNETPAG

-3023 RLAAFVNGQDFATLT
+3023 RLAAFVNGQDYATLT

-3047 LFDAIREQYVNA
+3047 LFDSIREQYISA
-3059 ATKKSVTMLF
+3059 ATKKPVTMLF

-3105 NDVRPIMK
+3105 NDIRPIMK

-3126 LWKYFISRVR
+3126 LWKYFIGRVR

-3173 WPKQAL
+3173 WPRQAL

-3192 ATEDRNKKALVEL
+3192 ATEDKHKKALVEL
-3205 MAEIHTLMLERSEEY
+3205 MAEIHLLMLERSEEY

-3231 PKSYLSFIESYTSV
+3231 PKSYLSFIESYTNV
-3245 YTKKFSELNDEAKK
+3245 YAKKFNELNDEAKK
-3259 INSGLKKLQQAAE
+3259 INNGLKKLHQAAE

-3280 LQEKEVLLNN
+3280 LQEKEVLLSD
-3290 KRKETDALVK
+3290 KRKETEALVK

-3307 EAQKKRAEVEVVKE
+3307 EAEKKRVEVEIVKE

-3331 KGEAEAK
+3331 HGEAEAK

-3349 EAIESLNSITAADF
+3349 EAIESLNSITSADF

-3391 AVPGAEQVKGALWIT
+3391 QVPGSELVKGALWIT

-3411 SGRQLASDPSTL
+3411 SGRQLASDTNTL
-3423 DQLKNFGET
+3423 EVLRNFGES
-3432 KKDYINEE
+3432 KKDLINEE

-3482 AKVVEPKKEALRI
+3482 AKEVAPKKEALRI

-3508 EQELELARVTAEV
+3508 EQEEELARVTAEV
-3521 EGFNAQLSEENAKKQ
+3521 QAYNAQLADENAKKQ

-3541 ASRTKQRMDSAN
+3541 ASRTKQRMESAN

-3602 NQLLYEYFYPKCK
+3602 NQLLYDYFYPKCK

-3624 LNVVRFLVD
+3624 LNIVKFLVD

-3646 ADNHS
+3646 ADSHS
-3651 IQNAIMITT
+3651 VQNAIMITT

-3676 WVRKRTEQQQN
+3676 WVRKRTEKQQN
-3687 KVVQMNDRTFSN
+3687 RVVQMNDRTFSN

-3709 PLIVENMPEEVDTML
+3709 PLIIENIPEEVDMML

-3734 SGRTL
+3734 SGKTL

-3748 TYNENF
+3748 TYNEKF

-3827 LLKQLSESQGNLI
+3827 LLKQLSESKGNLI
-3840 DDVDLITTLQETKDA
+3840 DDVELISTLQETKDA

-3880 RPVASRGAVLYFLVV
+3880 RPVACRGAVLYFLVV

-3910 FNGIFDNSI
+3910 FNGIFDSSI
-3919 LKSEH
+3919 LKSDH

-3935 IDHFTLAVF
+3935 IDYFTLSVF

-3967 EMKAGK
+3967 EVKAGR

-3996 FSWLK
+3996 FNWLK
-4001 DKAWANIM
+4001 DKAWANVM
-4009 AVAQQ
+4009 AIAQQ

-4031 QWRPYIESDAMESL
+4031 QWRPYIESDNMETL
-4045 ATPDI
+4045 PVPDI
-4050 NEKMEPFE
+4050 NEKMNAFE

-4068 DRTMLAATQY
+4068 DRTMLAAAQY
-4078 IATTL
+4078 ISVSL
-4083 GKTFAEAQQLEL
+4083 GKIFAEPQQLEL
-4095 SDVVEETT
+4095 VDVVEETT

-4180 VESMAAPPGEKKADI
+4180 VQMMPAQAGEKKAEI
-4195 HEEARIWIT
+4195 HEEARIWVT
-4204 SEPHPSVPIGL
+4204 SEPHTSVPIGL
-4215 LQMAIK
+4215 LQMSIK

-4252 EWRPMLFTQCFLH
+4252 EWRPMLFAQCFLH

-4343 EFLYDNHITNPDK
+4343 EFLYDVHITNPDK

-4361 EMTEFYPGY
+4361 DMTEFYPNY

-4395 EVFQMHPNQDITY
+4395 EAFQMHPNQDITY

-4431 GGVTREDKVLA
+4431 GGVTREDKVIS
-4442 MADSYLKLLPADWSV
+4442 MAESYLKLLPSDWTV
-4457 DRKSHLGDRQPLSIF
+4457 DRKAHIGDRQPLSIF

-4482 TIRVVR
+4482 TIRTVR
-4488 KTCQDLKLAVAGTI
+4488 RTCQDLKLAVAGTI
-4502 ILTPALQDALDSLY
+4502 ILTPALQDALNSLY

-4526 VGWPSS
+4526 VGWPSP
-4532 NIALWIAELVRRY
+4532 NISLWIAELVRRY
-4545 EQLHAWAVNGRPPV
+4545 EQLHVWACNGRPPV

-4592 DKVETRTE
+4592 DKVEARTE

-4623 VVIYGLF
+4623 VVIYGLY
-4630 LEGAMWDRANKRL
+4630 LEGAMWDRVNKRL
-4643 KDPLPGDLYRELPV
+4643 KDPLPGDLYRELPM
-4657 LLVSAFNKEAP
+4657 LLISAYNKEAP
-4668 QQAAAQPTKPGGAK
+4668 QQALVQAVKPGAA
-4682 EKKTKQEYYR
+4682 KKTKQEYYR

-4698 PCRTDSNWIF
+4698 PSRSDNNWIF

-4719 FWRMRGVA
+4719 YWRMRGVA
-4727 LLGTID
+4727 LLGTTD